1 MKTPFTITALILLS
15 LSAAL
20 VQAKPTAIVSFSDN
34 HVAPGEIITVTIKL
48 KDMPKVYGV
57 QLSGKFS
64 ADYLKVQQNEKPSG
78 LELQAF
84 LAKPQAFTVKNS
96 VDQKSGN
103 FELIHALLQ
112 PEKEVSGSGVLATL
126 HFIAEGEGQASLI
139 IDTLKFGT
147 KDGQVIEPLIVNKA
161 QAAVTLANVVNIKV
175 MLAIAALVLLLI
187 GIFIATWLT
196 AKKLSRKPQSP
207 IIIGAKDAW

>member
-1 MKTPFTITALILLS
+1 MKKPLQLATLLLLS

-20 VQAKPTAIVSFSDN
+20 AQAAPTAIVSFSDAR
-34 HVAPGEIITVTIKL
+34 VAPGEIITATIKL

-64 ADYLKVQQNEKPSG
+64 GEYLKIQASEKTAG
-78 LELQAF
+78 LSMQAF
-84 LAKPQAFTVKNS
+84 LARPQAFTVKNN
-96 VDQKSGN
+96 VDQKTGS

-112 PEKEVSGSGVLATL
+112 PEKEVSGSGTLATL
-126 HFIAEGEGQASLI
+126 QFIAEGEGQASLV

-147 KDGQVIEPLIVNKA
+147 KDGQVIEPVIVNKA
-161 QAAVTLANVVNIKV
+161 QASVTLASAFDIKV
-175 MLAIAALVLLLI
+175 MLIISALALLLI

-196 AKKLSRKPQSP
+196 AKKLSRKPSP
-207 IIIGAKDAW
+207 LIIRS